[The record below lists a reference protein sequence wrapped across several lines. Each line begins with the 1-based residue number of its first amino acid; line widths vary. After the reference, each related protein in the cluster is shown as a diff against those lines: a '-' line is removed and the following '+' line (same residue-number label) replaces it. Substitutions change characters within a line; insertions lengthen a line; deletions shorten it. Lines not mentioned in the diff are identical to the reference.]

1 MRKNLFFIALLLGA
15 SVLTFG
21 QSNIEPNL
29 VSKVSDTI
37 KDLNIDGELIINNKS
52 YYHSVIRLGKNFNDN
67 IFSDNSSNKFYG
79 GGIFFR
85 VHNEN
90 VFNKYID
97 ALLINDNG
105 NIGIG
110 IKPETK
116 LEVDGDIS
124 ARGYSSIGFNTY
136 DAFDYKNQKV
146 AHYGLTRIGNFVS
159 LSGWDGLRFLSGG
172 NQKMIINSLGR
183 VGIGTDIPDEKLTVK
198 GKIHAEEVIVDLN
211 VPADYVFQKYYTGKS
226 DLKTDYVF
234 PKLNEIETFVKEN
247 NHLPDMPSAK
257 EIQENGLKIGEMN
270 NLLLQKIEELTL
282 YIIQQEKEINKMKQ
296 DIKLLKNE

>member
-1 MRKNLFFIALLLGA
+1 MKKNLLFILTLL
-15 SVLTFG
+15 FG
-21 QSNIEPNL
+21 ISTVFAQINTNAFNL
-29 VSKVSDTI
+29 KSGVGDLMI
-37 KDLNIDGELIINNKS
+37 RRYGDGDKDWKYTLSPMGNRLEINYQNS
-52 YYHSVIRLGKNFNDN
+52 
-67 IFSDNSSNKFYG
+67 FSDGVLIYG
-79 GGIFFR
+79 RTQVNGSFTS
-85 VHNEN
+85 
-90 VFNKYID
+90 ID
-97 ALLINDNG
+97 
-105 NIGIG
+105 
-110 IKPETK
+110 
-116 LEVDGDIS
+116 
-124 ARGYSSIGFNTY
+124 YSSWGNYIGFNTY
-136 DAFDYKNQKV
+136 DSFDYKNQKV
-146 AHYGLTRIGNFVS
+146 AHYGLTRIGNFVG

-226 DLKTDYVF
+226 DLKVDYVF

-282 YIIQQEKEINKMKQ
+282 LLIEQDKTNQEQQKQLIILKQEINQLKQ
-296 DIKLLKNE
+296 K